1 MFYTTRWKRLTIQT
15 TLLALLLPTTS
26 AFAQSI
32 SVSSGDTLGN
42 LAYRYQVPVEQLK
55 IANHLSSDMIMLG
68 QKLYIPPLSEVYT
81 VKSGDVMW
89 KIAADHQTTIPVLME
104 INQRTSYDL
113 LVGEKILVPKTS
125 ASPSTTYTVKK
136 GDVLWKIASQN
147 SVTIQSIV
155 EANKLSS
162 TELMIGQ
169 KLIIPQTN
177 STSDGQASDAVET
190 PADDSTKPWVENKSY
205 KVVKGD
211 TPWTIS
217 IAHGIPMTELLQVNK
232 LSENAELQI
241 GQTLVVPV
249 HHIPKTSVKSVKY
262 GEYLDWFEASQYL
275 FPINAVATVTDFET
289 GKSFQVKRTIGASH
303 SDTEPLTSPDT
314 AIIKEI
320 WGGDFSW
327 SVRPVI
333 VEVDGRRIAASM
345 TSMPHSIEYITDNNF
360 TGHFDIHFLN
370 SLRHKDNAIDPD
382 HQEAIKIAAG
392 VK

>member
-1 MFYTTRWKRLTIQT
+1 MFHTTRWKRLTIQT

-113 LVGEKILVPKTS
+113 LVGEKILVPRTS
-125 ASPSTTYTVKK
+125 ASPSTTYTVNK

-147 SVTIQSIV
+147 NVTIQSIV

-177 STSDGQASDAVET
+177 PSDGQASDDSWT
-190 PADDSTKPWVENKSY
+190 PVNDSTKPWVENKSY

-249 HHIPKTSVKSVKY
+249 HHIPKTSVKSAKY

-275 FPINAVATVTDFET
+275 FPINAVASVTDFET

-303 SDTEPLTSPDT
+303 SDTEPLTSADT
-314 AIIKEI
+314 AIIKGI

-382 HQEAIKIAAG
+382 HQAAIKIAAG